1 MSKNLIK
8 ILLTAVLLC
17 TGGIC
22 SRADDTVEI
31 PPTKGYLKPIGGSGS
46 VGSRTPGKSV
56 MKFDVCG
63 GVLSISPIIGGFLQV
78 TVTNDASGE
87 TWTGSVSPDIPYM
100 DGPDEPGSYSITC
113 LNPEGQSYIGFF
125 EL

>member
-1 MSKNLIK
+1 MKRIYSIFAVAFLLIIPGMKANDDQTPNQGPMYHKVILKKESSHHRVPSSSSIGFK
-8 ILLTAVLLC
+8 IENGL
-17 TGGIC
+17 
-22 SRADDTVEI
+22 
-31 PPTKGYLKPIGGSGS
+31 
-46 VGSRTPGKSV
+46 
-56 MKFDVCG
+56 
-63 GVLSISPIIGGFLQV
+63 IIFSQTDLFMALEV

-87 TWTGSVSPDIPYM
+87 TWTGCVSPDIPYM